1 MRTAQTEKKRSG
13 RIEEFGTSQAGW
25 NWRYGS
31 PAGSLFPGALA
42 AFFVRRAI
50 PRGTLEPAKLRVQD
64 ILVNSGVPHRVQS
77 ATAVRRVDYRLVA
90 AMRAPKSA
98 RNDHFIFPSHTRVSV
113 F

>member
-31 PAGSLFPGALA
+31 ATSLFPRALA
-42 AFFVRRAI
+42 AFFIRRAI
-50 PRGTLEPAKLRVQD
+50 PRGTLEPAKLRMQD
-64 ILVNSGVPHRVQS
+64 IPVNSGVPHRVQS
-77 ATAVRRVDYRLVA
+77 ATAGRRVDYRSVA
-90 AMRAPKSA
+90 AMRAPKSP
-98 RNDHFIFPSHTRVSV
+98 RNDHFVFPSHTRVSV